1 MIDQLAVVVGQ
12 VNEMIDRQGVGDD
25 GARRGGVQAGPQDI
39 TAAPP
44 VTQRRY
50 L

>member
-12 VNEMIDRQGVGDD
+12 VNEMIDGQGVGDD
-25 GARRGGVQAGPQDI
+25 RARRRRIQARPQDI